1 MTSLSVDEQDLTI
14 SELGEIVALEPAQ
27 DQKGTYAQILKS
39 SALVGGASVLNIV
52 IGIVRMKMMALLLGP
67 AGLGL
72 LSLYSSIVMLTQTF
86 AGMGVN
92 SSGVRQI
99 AAANGSHEE
108 ERVALTTVVLIRT
121 SILLGL
127 FGALILILFSKQISI
142 VTFGTRDHA
151 SAVSVLAIAVF
162 LTLIGAGQSA
172 LLQGLRRITDLAKTS
187 VIGAFLGTL
196 LSLPLVYF
204 FRDGGVIP
212 SLVGVAAMTTFASWW
227 YSRKASIKA
236 PALSFQAITAEAG
249 ALLKLGVAF
258 MSSGLMTIGV
268 AYVIRITVLRK
279 IGFEAT
285 GLYQSAWTLGGL
297 YVGFILQAMGADFYP
312 RLTAHVD
319 DNVTSNRLVNEQTQV
334 GLLLAGPGVLAT
346 LTFAP
351 LVISLF
357 YSARFAPAVGILRW
371 ICLGTI
377 IQVVTWPMGFII
389 VAKAKQALFIGCE
402 VAWALVSL
410 GLAWL
415 CIDRFGLT
423 GAGIAF
429 FGSYVFHGFLIYA
442 VVNRLNGFH
451 WSRENRLVGSA
462 FLLVIAVVFCGF
474 YVLPSIAAGTLGV
487 IATIVG
493 GVYSIQTLASLVSLD
508 RIPAPVKRILTVLR
522 LVPTPVAAS
531 GSHDVQHN
539 HHNRVI

>member
-1 MTSLSVDEQDLTI
+1 MTPLLVEEQDLAI
-14 SELGEIVALEPAQ
+14 SELGEIGALEPT
-27 DQKGTYAQILKS
+27 QKGTYDQILKS

-99 AAANGSHEE
+99 AAATGSHKE
-108 ERVALTTVVLIRT
+108 ERIALTTVVLLRT
-121 SILLGL
+121 SIMLGL
-127 FGALILILFSKQISI
+127 FGALILVLFSKQISM
-142 VTFGTRDHA
+142 VTFGTREHA

-196 LSLPLVYF
+196 LSLPVVYF
-204 FRDGGVIP
+204 LRDRGVIP
-212 SLVGVAAMTTFASWW
+212 SLVGVAAMTALASWW

-236 PALSFQAITAEAG
+236 PDLSFQAITSEAA

-258 MSSGLMTIGV
+258 MSSGLMTMGV
-268 AYVIRITVLRK
+268 AYVVRITVLRK

-319 DNVTSNRLVNEQTQV
+319 DDVTSNRLVNEQTQV
-334 GLLLAGPGVLAT
+334 GMLLAGPGVMAT

-357 YSARFAPAVGILRW
+357 YSARFAPAIGILRW

-389 VAKAKQALFIGCE
+389 VAKARQALFIGCE

-410 GLAWL
+410 SLAWL

-451 WSRENRLVGSA
+451 WSRENRLVGA
-462 FLLVIAVVFCGF
+462 VFLLVIAVVFCGF
-474 YVLPSIAAGTLGV
+474 YVLPSMAAGLLGV
-487 IATIVG
+487 IATIAG
-493 GVYSIQTLASLVSLD
+493 GAYSIQTLASLVSLD

-522 LVPTPVAAS
+522 LVRTPVAAS
-531 GSHDVQHN
+531 
-539 HHNRVI
+539 

>member
-462 FLLVIAVVFCGF
+462 FLLVIAVVFCSF

-531 GSHDVQHN
+531 
-539 HHNRVI
+539 